1 MITFIKDDNGAT
13 AIEYGMIVGF
23 MAVLIGFAWAGAYG
37 NVASAFDVI
46 NTAISVAIKPA
57 IMPYSIAVAPLSSLM
72 NVVII
77 FLLYKHPPMGVT

>member
-1 MITFIKDDNGAT
+1 MFTFIKNESGAT

-46 NTAISVAIKPA
+46 NTAI
-57 IMPYSIAVAPLSSLM
+57 AV
-72 NVVII
+72 
-77 FLLYKHPPMGVT
+77 T